1 MASDALA
8 LQSRRGDT
16 LPRFSYREL
25 HFQSVRVPSSVLK
38 TQHVHMVGVWLE
50 AIENQIWREYND
62 ADILPVLDRA
72 AAVATLPN

>member
-1 MASDALA
+1 
-8 LQSRRGDT
+8 
-16 LPRFSYREL
+16 
-25 HFQSVRVPSSVLK
+25 
-38 TQHVHMVGVWLE
+38 MVGVWLE